1 MKHIVLLILGL
12 VPCLLHGQDDR
23 WNVFHRTS
31 ALIQPNYPSHNLGVE
46 FFPLAKVLSV
56 TGEIGFIGAGSLSE
70 QPFVH
75 SRKYYSELRYY
86 ISEGKNRLVFGGIS
100 YQYRKAQIDDTYII
114 GFECR
119 GINSRD
125 CERYMEYSGRL
136 SSQLHAFQ
144 LILGAKNY
152 ISDWFYFDAFFGLGL
167 ASHLLDRERINDGLL
182 VERGRFW
189 QENSF
194 GPERLQ
200 FNVAL
205 KIGLVIDRFFPDK
218 DTQPVPLGN

>member
-1 MKHIVLLILGL
+1 MRFFILLMLGL
-12 VPCLLHGQDDR
+12 TPCLLSAQGDR

-31 ALIQPNYPSHNLGVE
+31 ALIHPNYPSHNLGVE
-46 FFPLAKVLSV
+46 YFPLMKELSV
-56 TGEIGFIGAGSLSE
+56 TGEIGFIGSGSLSD
-70 QPFVH
+70 QPFVN

-86 ISEGKNRLVFGGIS
+86 ISEGKNRLIFGGIS
-100 YQYRKAQIDDTYII
+100 YQYRKAQIDDTYVL

-125 CERYMEYSGRL
+125 CERYQEYTGRL
-136 SSQLHAFQ
+136 SSQLHEFQ

-152 ISDWFYFDAFFGLGL
+152 ISDWFYFDALMGLGL
-167 ASHLLDRERINDGLL
+167 GSHLLDRERINDGLL

-200 FNVAL
+200 FNVTL
-205 KIGLVIDRFFPDK
+205 KIGLVIDRFFK
-218 DTQPVPLGN
+218 DDVELPVTDE